1 MKSPKILFTAFLCLL
16 FITLTASADTIKLKN
31 GTIVKGKVISFTNG
45 SFTVAL
51 DLGNSSQSSKAILDT
66 RDVES
71 IEFENRSEESGK
83 ASPRETSVPRPS
95 DPDDDT
101 GHKIANNSPSTSTK
115 STPVI
120 TKPVAT
126 DTRSNPPISS
136 PSTSSANAKEVV
148 AVVPAKDDWT
158 YSNLTVRRGDK
169 IKLSASGRVKI
180 SSSKEV
186 GPEGVELEDRNKL
199 LLDQPTG
206 ALIAV
211 IGDDNDDFIYVGREG
226 EFVAKRDGKLFLSVN
241 EGDLTD
247 NNGSFN
253 VRVKI
258 DPSR

>member
-1 MKSPKILFTAFLCLL
+1 MKLPKIFFTAFICLL
-16 FITLTASADTIKLKN
+16 FLTLTTNADIIKLKN
-31 GTIVKGKVISFTNG
+31 GTVVKGKVVSFTNN

-51 DLGNSSQSSKAILDT
+51 DLGNSSQSSRAILDI

-71 IEFENRSEESGK
+71 IEFENQDSTRASQTRES
-83 ASPRETSVPRPS
+83 TVPRPS

-101 GHKIANNSPSTSTK
+101 GHKVTNNSSNNSSRPTIS
-115 STPVI
+115 
-120 TKPVAT
+120 KPVPAT
-126 DTRSNPPISS
+126 DTRPNQPISNS
-136 PSTSSANAKEVV
+136 VSSANAKEVV

-186 GPEGVELEDRNKL
+186 GPEGVELEDKNKL

-253 VRVKI
+253 VKVKV
-258 DPSR
+258 DPTR